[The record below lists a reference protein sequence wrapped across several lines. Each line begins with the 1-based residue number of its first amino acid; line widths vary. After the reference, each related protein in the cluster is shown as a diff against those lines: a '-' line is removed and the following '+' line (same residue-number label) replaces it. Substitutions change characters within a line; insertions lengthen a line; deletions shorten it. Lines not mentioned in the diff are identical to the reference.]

1 MVHNPGWVSTEGER
15 LMEQQLEEIRQRLER
30 AEHQL
35 GVCRTQSRRWRW
47 VAGLALVAIFAFFA
61 AQPTARQAQAAQA
74 LSRRPVTEIRAP
86 LTVLDDRGRPILQV
100 GAHAFGRGLLLYD
113 AAGKVVCGIGVSPQ
127 GRGVAVFDAQEK
139 MVAGLGDGRSTDGVG
154 TGRGLTVFDPAEK
167 IVGTLGMGS
176 NGVNR
181 GRGLSV
187 NDESGTQV
195 VGLGV
200 WPQRPDRGQLVIS
213 DRSNN
218 ILLAQPSLP

>member
-1 MVHNPGWVSTEGER
+1 
-15 LMEQQLEEIRQRLER
+15 MEQQLEEIRQRLER

-86 LTVLDDRGRPILQV
+86 LTVLD
-100 GAHAFGRGLLLYD
+100 AFGRGLLLYD

-176 NGVNR
+176 NGANR